1 MNNAN
6 ASLAITDCQN
16 EFSALSVLIQQ
27 MTMSSPVGRYLT
39 HYSLIRACGTI
50 EYSFKTIIAD
60 FHQNISPQLS
70 TYIDNKVRSN
80 SCNPSYQNILSMLG
94 DFDDNWKN
102 NFKNQVNAHPDKDRL
117 LTSLNSLTAN
127 RNSLAHGHG
136 STVSFSDIKDYFD
149 DAVQI
154 ISILDSVVFP

>member
-1 MNNAN
+1 MGIA
-6 ASLAITDCQN
+6 
-16 EFSALSVLIQQ
+16 
-27 MTMSSPVGRYLT
+27 SPVGRYLT

-60 FHQNISPQLS
+60 FHQNMSPQLS

-102 NFKNQVNAHPDKDRL
+102 NFKNQINARPDKDRL
-117 LTSLNSLTAN
+117 LASLNSLNVN

-136 STVSFSDIKDYFD
+136 SIVPFSDIKLYFN

-154 ISILDSVVFP
+154 INILDSVVVP

>member
-6 ASLAITDCQN
+6 ASVAIADCQS
-16 EFSALSVLIQQ
+16 EFAALSILIPQ
-27 MTMSSPVGRYLT
+27 MGMASPVGRYLT

-50 EYSFKTIIAD
+50 EYSFKTILAD
-60 FHQNISPQLS
+60 FHQNMSPQLS

-102 NFKNQVNAHPDKDRL
+102 NFKNQINAHPDKDRL
-117 LTSLNSLTAN
+117 LASLNSLNVN

-136 STVSFSDIKDYFD
+136 STVPFSDIKVYFD
-149 DAVQI
+149 DAVQV
-154 ISILDSVVFP
+154 ISILDSVVVP